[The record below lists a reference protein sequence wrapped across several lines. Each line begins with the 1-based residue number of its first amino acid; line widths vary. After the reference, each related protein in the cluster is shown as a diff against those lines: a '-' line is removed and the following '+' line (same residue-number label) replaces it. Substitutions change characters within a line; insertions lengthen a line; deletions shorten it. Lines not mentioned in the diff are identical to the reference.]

1 MTSAP
6 AISGLRTAAV
16 RVIVPFALGYFLS
29 YLFRAVN
36 AVIAPDLIRELHLDA
51 NTLGLLTSVYFL
63 TFAAFQLPLGVL
75 LDRYGARRTECT
87 LLLIAALGAV
97 IFAVA
102 DGVAG
107 LIAGRALIGLGV
119 SACLM
124 AAFKAFTQWFPAER
138 LPLVN
143 SIQMTAGGLGALS
156 ATKPVEWLLHLSD
169 WRTVFWALAALSVA
183 AALILWWGA
192 PEKTSPDKTTL
203 AAQWKGV
210 RVVFHSKKFRA
221 IAPWATTSQTT
232 FIALQSLWCGPWLA
246 DVAGLPRDD
255 VALYLALT
263 ALFMIGGFL
272 SLGAMADRLSRGG
285 GINTMHVAAA
295 SMIVFMFAQAALLHP
310 AAGRAPWLWLAFG
323 FFGTSG
329 ILTYAV
335 LSQRFPKK
343 LAGRANTAL
352 NLLVFWAAFFIQW
365 GVGAVIDL
373 WSEESARNFNPDG
386 YRAAFAIL
394 LAVQIATCIWF
405 FAHRGAKAGAA
416 QRKRR
421 RGNGGRDVENDG
433 ARRRIT
439 K

>member
-1 MTSAP
+1 MTPAP
-6 AISGLRTAAV
+6 AISGLRAAAV

-51 NTLGLLTSVYFL
+51 NTLGLLTSVYFF

-75 LDRYGARRTECT
+75 LDRYGARRTECA
-87 LLLIAALGAV
+87 LLLIAAAGSV
-97 IFAVA
+97 IFALA

-156 ATKPVEWLLHLSD
+156 ATKPVEWLLQLSD
-169 WRTVFWALAALSVA
+169 WRTVFWVLAALSVA

-192 PEKTSPDKTTL
+192 PDKTSPGKTTF

-210 RVVFHSKKFRA
+210 RVVFHSRKFRA
-221 IAPWATTSQTT
+221 IAPWATASQTT

-246 DVAGLPRDD
+246 DVAGLARGG

-263 ALFMIGGFL
+263 ALFMMGGFL
-272 SLGAMADRLSRGG
+272 SLGAIADRLGRS
-285 GINTMHVAAA
+285 GINAMHVASV
-295 SMIVFMFAQAALLHP
+295 SMIVFMFVQAALLHP
-310 AAGRAPWLWLAFG
+310 AAGHAPWLWPAFG

-329 ILTYAV
+329 ILVYAV

-352 NLLVFWAAFFIQW
+352 NLLVFWAAFFVQW

-373 WSEESARNFNPDG
+373 WPEASARNFNPDG

-394 LAVQIATCIWF
+394 LAAQVVTCIWF
-405 FAHRGAKAGAA
+405 FTHRGGKTGP
-416 QRKRR
+416 
-421 RGNGGRDVENDG
+421 
-433 ARRRIT
+433 ARRRFRWARSGG
-439 K
+439 

>member
-1 MTSAP
+1 MTPAP
-6 AISGLRTAAV
+6 AISGLRGAAV

-36 AVIAPDLIRELHLDA
+36 AVIAPDLIRELRLDA

-75 LDRYGARRTECT
+75 LDRYGARRTECA
-87 LLLIAALGAV
+87 LLLIAAAGSV
-97 IFAVA
+97 IFALA

-156 ATKPVEWLLHLSD
+156 ATKPVEWLLQLSD
-169 WRTVFWALAALSVA
+169 WRTVFWVLAALSVA

-192 PEKTSPDKTTL
+192 PDKTAPGKTTF

-210 RVVFHSKKFRA
+210 RVVFHSRKFRA
-221 IAPWATTSQTT
+221 IAPWATASQTT

-246 DVAGLPRDD
+246 DVAGLARGG

-263 ALFMIGGFL
+263 ALFMMGGFL
-272 SLGAMADRLSRGG
+272 SLGAIADRLGRS
-285 GINTMHVAAA
+285 GINAMHVASV
-295 SMIVFMFAQAALLHP
+295 SMIVFMFVQAALLHP
-310 AAGRAPWLWLAFG
+310 AAGDAPWLWLGFG

-329 ILTYAV
+329 ILVYAV

-352 NLLVFWAAFFIQW
+352 NLLVFWAAFFVQW

-373 WSEESARNFNPDG
+373 WPEASARNFNPDG

-394 LAVQIATCIWF
+394 LAAQAVTCIWF
-405 FAHRGAKAGAA
+405 FTHRGGKTGT
-416 QRKRR
+416 
-421 RGNGGRDVENDG
+421 
-433 ARRRIT
+433 ARRL
-439 K
+439 